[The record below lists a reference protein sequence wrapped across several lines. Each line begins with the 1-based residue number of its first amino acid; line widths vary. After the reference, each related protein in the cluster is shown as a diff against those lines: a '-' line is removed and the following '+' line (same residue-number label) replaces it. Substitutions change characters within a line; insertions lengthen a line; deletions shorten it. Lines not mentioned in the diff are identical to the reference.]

1 MGLDMYLYA
10 RLYQSVKFNKNDEDC
25 AGDTTLKNLGYDGK
39 YTYDG
44 GGVTVQI
51 PVAYW
56 RKANAIHKYFV
67 DINKKRISYELV
79 GGGWFSATNQEGY
92 ESNKELFDR
101 IIDRMADDCSPIYL
115 EREDLEKLLAICEE
129 ITAPNEDTSE
139 LIKYWTIERVK
150 ELLPTQGGF
159 FFGSTNYDE
168 WYFED
173 IKDTVKK
180 LKKVLTDFDENS
192 LVDFYY
198 QASW

>member
-10 RLYQSVKFNKNDEDC
+10 EIYQSVKFNKNAEDC
-25 AGDTTLKNLGYDGK
+25 AGDATLKHLEYDGK
-39 YTYDG
+39 YTYAG
-44 GGVTVQI
+44 GGVRIQI
-51 PVAYW
+51 PIAYW

-67 DINKKRISYELV
+67 DINKKRNKDEFL
-79 GGGWFSATNQEGY
+79 GGWFSFVGQEGY

-101 IIDRMADDCSPIYL
+101 IINRMSDDCSPIYL

-159 FFGSTNYDE
+159 FFGSTDYDE
-168 WYFED
+168 WYFDD
-173 IKDTVKK
+173 IKNTVKK
-180 LKKVLTDFDENS
+180 IKKVLTDFDEKS
-192 LVDFYY
+192 HVDFYY
-198 QASW
+198 RASW